1 MSKNPEKLSIAGSGI
16 MGHSI
21 ALTAAWAGINVTVWG
36 TDKKDLERA
45 KSGVESKMNVLVDYE
60 LFDEHKKSEIQS
72 AITFTDSLEDCISNA
87 TFIIEAIPENLELK
101 QEFFKKLDEICDE
114 ETILASNTSGLSA
127 TEIAKHTKNPQRI
140 VVTHFW
146 LPAHLMPLVE
156 VVRGDHT
163 SDKTIDR
170 TFSLLDKMNKKPI
183 LVKKDVLGQVGNRL
197 QYAIF
202 REAQHLLENDIASME
217 DIDKAIQYSLGR
229 RFGITGPFM
238 TMDMGGLET
247 NSSITSYLF
256 RDLSDKKEVFPDMEE
271 LVEKGHYGQK
281 TGKGYYEWSSHFT
294 AQKEHE
300 REEELIN
307 WLKKDLRKSN
317 IQADCS

>member
-1 MSKNPEKLSIAGSGI
+1 MSKNAEKLSIAGSGI

-21 ALTAAWAGINVTVWG
+21 ALTAAWAGIDVTVWG

-45 KSGVESKMNVLVDYE
+45 ESGVESKLNVLVDYE
-60 LFDEHKKSEIQS
+60 LFDDHKKAEIQN
-72 AITFTDSLEDCISNA
+72 AITFTDSLEDCISNS
-87 TFIIEAIPENLELK
+87 TFVIEAIPENLELK
-101 QEFFKKLDEICDE
+101 QDFFKKMDEVCE
-114 ETILASNTSGLSA
+114 EDTILASNTSGLSA
-127 TEIAKHTKNPQRI
+127 TEIAKYTKNPQRT

-170 TFSLLDKMNKKPI
+170 AFSLLDQMNKKPI

-202 REAQHLLENDIASME
+202 REAQYLLENDIASME
-217 DIDKAIQYSLGR
+217 DIDAAIQYSLGR
-229 RFGITGPFM
+229 RFGVTGPFM
-238 TMDMGGLET
+238 TMDMGGLDT

-256 RDLSDKKEVFPDMEE
+256 EDLSDKKDIFPTMNN
-271 LVEKGHYGQK
+271 LVKEGRYGPK
-281 TGKGYYEWSSHFT
+281 TGEGFYDWP
-294 AQKEHE
+294 AEHTSKMEYE
-300 REEELIN
+300 REKELIR
-307 WLKKDLRKSN
+307 WIKEDMSKMQN
-317 IQADCS
+317 IHGA